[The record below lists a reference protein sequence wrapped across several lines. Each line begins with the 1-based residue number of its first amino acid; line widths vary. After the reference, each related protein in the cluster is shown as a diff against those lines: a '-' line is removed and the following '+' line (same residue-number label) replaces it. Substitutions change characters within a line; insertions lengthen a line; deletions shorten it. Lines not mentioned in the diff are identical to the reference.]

1 MEKKIPTTFVGE
13 IAEELTQV
21 SPEISKTRLRIF
33 YKGFNRNQGY
43 ITDEFAEK
51 LLSSLP
57 YTPVVGIFND
67 LVKDFGGHNQDR
79 NVAKIYGV
87 VPQDP
92 HFAWEDHLDSDGVTR
107 TYACTDVYLFTGRY
121 DAAKLIPGKQQ
132 SMELDTKTIRGDW
145 QVINEYGQEGFVY
158 TDAQFIG
165 LSVLGDDKTPCFEG
179 SAFYELVSQFNDFMA
194 AKTSNGGNDMALEI
208 TKPVG
213 GSNQVESEIDATPA
227 ESSDP
232 STEQTED
239 TTDSTPSNESAAETA
254 DETPDGDSATDDKK
268 DEESTDGKKDE
279 EKPAD
284 SESNPDEDKK
294 EEDKPTDSAC
304 KDKKADAEKE
314 ENKSADSACGNK
326 KEDAEAQEKKEEDKS
341 ADSACGNKKTD
352 AEAQEKEKKEEDKPA
367 DSELTPSNFENLNNK
382 ILELNQQLATYEAEA
397 NKFKNLYTALKADYD
412 VLVAEKNKELAA
424 QKDAKLQEY
433 TTYISDAVKQDF
445 ESRLDSYSTVDEL
458 EKDLLFAAKPSLFAK
473 HDDFAPTSTD
483 EDSEDEL
490 AALIKKSMK
499 H

>member
-13 IAEELTQV
+13 IAEGLTQV
-21 SPEISKTRLRIF
+21 SPEISKARLRIF

-92 HFAWEDHLDSDGVTR
+92 HFAWEDHLDSDGVMR

-208 TKPVG
+208 TKPVA
-213 GSNQVESEIDATPA
+213 GSDQVESEIDAAASATPA

-268 DEESTDGKKDE
+268 DEEPTDDKKDEEKPADSTSGEKPEDKKEE

-304 KDKKADAEKE
+304 EDKKADAE
-314 ENKSADSACGNK
+314 
-326 KEDAEAQEKKEEDKS
+326 AQEE
-341 ADSACGNKKTD
+341 
-352 AEAQEKEKKEEDKPA
+352 EKKEEDKPA

-397 NKFKNLYTALKADYD
+397 NKFKDLYTALKADYD

-433 TTYISDAVKQDF
+433 TSYISDAVKQDF
-445 ESRLDSYSTVDEL
+445 ESRLDSYSTVDDL

-473 HDDFAPTSTD
+473 HDDFAPTSTYEAD
-483 EDSEDEL
+483 EDEIT
-490 AALIKKSMK
+490 ALIKKSMK

>member
-92 HFAWEDHLDSDGVTR
+92 HFAWEDHLDSDGVMR

-208 TKPVG
+208 TKPVA
-213 GSNQVESEIDATPA
+213 GSDQVESEIDAAASATPA
-227 ESSDP
+227 ESSEP

-268 DEESTDGKKDE
+268 DEEPTDDKKDEEKPADSTSDEQSEDKKEE

-304 KDKKADAEKE
+304 EDKQA
-314 ENKSADSACGNK
+314 
-326 KEDAEAQEKKEEDKS
+326 DAEAQEE
-341 ADSACGNKKTD
+341 
-352 AEAQEKEKKEEDKPA
+352 EKKEEDKPA

-397 NKFKNLYTALKADYD
+397 NKFKDLYTALKADYD

-433 TTYISDAVKQDF
+433 TSYISDAVKQDF
-445 ESRLDSYSTVDEL
+445 ESRLDSYSTVDDL

-473 HDDFAPTSTD
+473 HDDFAPTSTYEAD
-483 EDSEDEL
+483 EDEIT
-490 AALIKKSMK
+490 ALIKKSMK

>member
-13 IAEELTQV
+13 IAEGLTQV
-21 SPEISKTRLRIF
+21 SPEISKARLRIF

-92 HFAWEDHLDSDGVTR
+92 HFAWEDHLDSDGVMR

-208 TKPVG
+208 TKPVA
-213 GSNQVESEIDATPA
+213 GSDQVESEIDAAASATPA

-268 DEESTDGKKDE
+268 DEEPTDDKKDEEKPADSTSDEEPEDKKEE

-304 KDKKADAEKE
+304 EDKKADAE
-314 ENKSADSACGNK
+314 
-326 KEDAEAQEKKEEDKS
+326 AQEE
-341 ADSACGNKKTD
+341 
-352 AEAQEKEKKEEDKPA
+352 EKKEEDKPA

-397 NKFKNLYTALKADYD
+397 NKFKDLYTALKADYD

-433 TTYISDAVKQDF
+433 TSYISDAVKQDF
-445 ESRLDSYSTVDEL
+445 ESRLDSYSTVDDL

-473 HDDFAPTSTD
+473 HDDFAPTSTYEAD
-483 EDSEDEL
+483 EDEIT
-490 AALIKKSMK
+490 ALIKKSMK

>member
-13 IAEELTQV
+13 IAEGLTQV
-21 SPEISKTRLRIF
+21 SPEISKARLRIF

-92 HFAWEDHLDSDGVTR
+92 HFAWEDHLDSDGVMR

-208 TKPVG
+208 TKPVA
-213 GSNQVESEIDATPA
+213 GSDQVESEIDAAASATPATPA
-227 ESSDP
+227 ESSEP

-268 DEESTDGKKDE
+268 DEEPTDDKKDEEKPADSTSDEKPEDKKEE

-304 KDKKADAEKE
+304 EDKKADAE
-314 ENKSADSACGNK
+314 
-326 KEDAEAQEKKEEDKS
+326 AQEE
-341 ADSACGNKKTD
+341 
-352 AEAQEKEKKEEDKPA
+352 EKKEEDKPA

-397 NKFKNLYTALKADYD
+397 NKFKDLYTALKADYD

-433 TTYISDAVKQDF
+433 TSYISDAVKQDF
-445 ESRLDSYSTVDEL
+445 ESRLDSYSTVDDL

-473 HDDFAPTSTD
+473 HDDFAPTSTYEAD
-483 EDSEDEL
+483 EDEIT
-490 AALIKKSMK
+490 ALIKKSMK

>member
-13 IAEELTQV
+13 IIGGLEKVT
-21 SPEISKTRLRIF
+21 PEISKTRLSIF

-43 ITDEFAEK
+43 ITDEFAKK

-67 LVKDFGGHNQDR
+67 LVKDFGGHDQDR
-79 NVAKIYGV
+79 NVAKIYGI
-87 VPQDP
+87 VPQEP
-92 HFAWEDHLDSDGVTR
+92 NVAWEERFDPDGVTR
-107 TYACTDVYLFTGRY
+107 TYACTDVYLYTGRY

-132 SMELDTKTIRGDW
+132 SMELDVDTIRGDW
-145 QVINEYGQEGFVY
+145 QTINGQEAYVY
-158 TDAQFIG
+158 TDARFIG
-165 LSVLGDDKTPCFEG
+165 LSVLGNDKTPCFEG
-179 SAFYELVSQFNDFMA
+179 SAFFELVNKFNNFMA
-194 AKTSNGGNDMALEI
+194 ANTLNGGTDMVLED
-208 TKPVG
+208 TKIVASATEQPETEVEQVVEATPEG
-213 GSNQVESEIDATPA
+213 PEEVTQSEESTETAADNGDSVESE
-227 ESSDP
+227 SD
-232 STEQTED
+232 
-239 TTDSTPSNESAAETA
+239 AAE
-254 DETPDGDSATDDKK
+254 DTPDGDS
-268 DEESTDGKKDE
+268 E
-279 EKPAD
+279 
-284 SESNPDEDKK
+284 K
-294 EEDKPTDSAC
+294 EEP
-304 KDKKADAEKE
+304 EKE
-314 ENKSADSACGNK
+314 ENKDNDDGSAKEEEEDTPSDSETPKEEEEKEEKSSDAACNK
-326 KEDAEAQEKKEEDKS
+326 KQDNQM
-341 ADSACGNKKTD
+341 
-352 AEAQEKEKKEEDKPA
+352 A
-367 DSELTPSNFENLNNK
+367 DSELTIENFEKLNSK
-382 ILELNQQLATYEAEA
+382 ILELNQKLATYETEA
-397 NKFKNLYTALKADYD
+397 NKYMNLYTALKADYD

>member
-13 IAEELTQV
+13 IIGGLEKVT
-21 SPEISKTRLRIF
+21 PEISKTRLSIF

-43 ITDEFAEK
+43 ITDEFAKK

-67 LVKDFGGHNQDR
+67 LVKDFGGHDQDR
-79 NVAKIYGV
+79 NVAKIYGI
-87 VPQDP
+87 VPQEP
-92 HFAWEDHLDSDGVTR
+92 NVAWEERFDPDGVTR
-107 TYACTDVYLFTGRY
+107 TYACTDVYLYTGRY

-132 SMELDTKTIRGDW
+132 SMELDIDTIRGDW
-145 QVINEYGQEGFVY
+145 QTINGQEAYVY
-158 TDAQFIG
+158 TDARFIG
-165 LSVLGDDKTPCFEG
+165 LSVLGNDKTPCFEG
-179 SAFYELVSQFNDFMA
+179 SAFFELVNKFNNFMA
-194 AKTSNGGNDMALEI
+194 ANTLNGGTDMVLED
-208 TKPVG
+208 TKIVASATEQPETEVE
-213 GSNQVESEIDATPA
+213 QVVEATPEGPEEVTQSEESTETAVDNGDSAESE
-227 ESSDP
+227 SD
-232 STEQTED
+232 
-239 TTDSTPSNESAAETA
+239 AAE
-254 DETPDGDSATDDKK
+254 DTPDGDS
-268 DEESTDGKKDE
+268 E
-279 EKPAD
+279 
-284 SESNPDEDKK
+284 K
-294 EEDKPTDSAC
+294 EEP
-304 KDKKADAEKE
+304 EKE
-314 ENKSADSACGNK
+314 ENKDDDDGSAKEEEEDTPSDSETPKEEEEKEEKSSDAACNK
-326 KEDAEAQEKKEEDKS
+326 KQDNQM
-341 ADSACGNKKTD
+341 
-352 AEAQEKEKKEEDKPA
+352 A
-367 DSELTPSNFENLNNK
+367 DSELTIENFEKLNSK
-382 ILELNQQLATYEAEA
+382 ILELNQKLATYETEA
-397 NKFKNLYTALKADYD
+397 NKYMNLYTALKADYD

>member
-13 IAEELTQV
+13 IAEGLTQV
-21 SPEISKTRLRIF
+21 SPKISKARLRIF

-92 HFAWEDHLDSDGVTR
+92 HFAWEDHLDSDGVMR

-208 TKPVG
+208 TKPVA
-213 GSNQVESEIDATPA
+213 GSDQVESEIDAAASATPA

-268 DEESTDGKKDE
+268 DEEPTDDKKDE
-279 EKPAD
+279 EKPADSTSDEKPEDKKEEEKSAD

-304 KDKKADAEKE
+304 EDKKADAE
-314 ENKSADSACGNK
+314 
-326 KEDAEAQEKKEEDKS
+326 AQEE
-341 ADSACGNKKTD
+341 
-352 AEAQEKEKKEEDKPA
+352 EKKEEDKPA
-367 DSELTPSNFENLNNK
+367 DSELTPSNFENLNNE

-397 NKFKNLYTALKADYD
+397 NKFKDLYTALKADYD

-433 TTYISDAVKQDF
+433 TNYISDAVKQDF
-445 ESRLDSYSTVDEL
+445 ESRLDSYSTIDDL

-473 HDDFAPTSTD
+473 HDDFAPTSTYEAD
-483 EDSEDEL
+483 EDEIT
-490 AALIKKSMK
+490 ALIKKSMK

>member
-13 IAEELTQV
+13 IAEGLTQV
-21 SPEISKTRLRIF
+21 SPEISKARLRIF

-67 LVKDFGGHNQDR
+67 LVKDFSGHNQDR

-92 HFAWEDHLDSDGVTR
+92 HFAWEDHLDSDGVMR

-165 LSVLGDDKTPCFEG
+165 LSVLGNDKTPCFEG

-208 TKPVG
+208 TKPVA
-213 GSNQVESEIDATPA
+213 GSDQVESEIDAAASATPA

-268 DEESTDGKKDE
+268 DEEPTDDKKDEEKPADSTSDEEPEDKKEE

-284 SESNPDEDKK
+284 SESNPDKDKK

-304 KDKKADAEKE
+304 EDKKADAE
-314 ENKSADSACGNK
+314 
-326 KEDAEAQEKKEEDKS
+326 AQEE
-341 ADSACGNKKTD
+341 
-352 AEAQEKEKKEEDKPA
+352 EKKEEDKPA

-397 NKFKNLYTALKADYD
+397 NKFKDLYTALKADYD

-433 TTYISDAVKQDF
+433 TSYISDAVKQDF
-445 ESRLDSYSTVDEL
+445 ESRLDSYSTVDDL

-473 HDDFAPTSTD
+473 HDDFAPTSTYEADEAD
-483 EDSEDEL
+483 EDEIT
-490 AALIKKSMK
+490 ALIKKSMK

>member
-13 IAEELTQV
+13 IAEGLTQV
-21 SPEISKTRLRIF
+21 SPEISKARLRIF

-92 HFAWEDHLDSDGVTR
+92 HFAWEDHLDSDGVMR

-208 TKPVG
+208 TKPVA
-213 GSNQVESEIDATPA
+213 GSDQVESEIDAAASATPA
-227 ESSDP
+227 ESSEP

-268 DEESTDGKKDE
+268 DEEPTDDKKDEEKPADSTSDEKSEDKKEE

-304 KDKKADAEKE
+304 EDKKADAEAQKE
-314 ENKSADSACGNK
+314 
-326 KEDAEAQEKKEEDKS
+326 
-341 ADSACGNKKTD
+341 
-352 AEAQEKEKKEEDKPA
+352 EKKEEDKPA

-397 NKFKNLYTALKADYD
+397 NKFKDLYTALKADYD

-433 TTYISDAVKQDF
+433 TSYISDAVKQDF
-445 ESRLDSYSTVDEL
+445 ESRLDSYSTVDDL

-473 HDDFAPTSTD
+473 HDDFAPTSTYEAD
-483 EDSEDEL
+483 EDEIT
-490 AALIKKSMK
+490 ALIKKSMK

>member
-13 IAEELTQV
+13 IAEGLTQV
-21 SPEISKTRLRIF
+21 SPEISKARLRIF

-92 HFAWEDHLDSDGVTR
+92 HFAWEDHLDSDGVMR

-208 TKPVG
+208 TKPVA
-213 GSNQVESEIDATPA
+213 GSDQVESEIDAAASATPA
-227 ESSDP
+227 ESSEP

-268 DEESTDGKKDE
+268 DEEPTDDKKDEEKPADSTSDEKPEDKKEE

-304 KDKKADAEKE
+304 EDKKADAE
-314 ENKSADSACGNK
+314 
-326 KEDAEAQEKKEEDKS
+326 AQEE
-341 ADSACGNKKTD
+341 
-352 AEAQEKEKKEEDKPA
+352 EKKEEDKPA

-397 NKFKNLYTALKADYD
+397 NKFKDLYTALKADYD

-433 TTYISDAVKQDF
+433 TSYISDAVKQDF
-445 ESRLDSYSTVDEL
+445 ESRLDSYSTIDDL

-473 HDDFAPTSTD
+473 HDDFAPTSTYEAD
-483 EDSEDEL
+483 EDEIT
-490 AALIKKSMK
+490 ALIKKSMK

>member
-13 IAEELTQV
+13 IAEGLTQV
-21 SPEISKTRLRIF
+21 SPEISKARLRIF

-92 HFAWEDHLDSDGVTR
+92 HFAWEDHLDSDGVMR

-165 LSVLGDDKTPCFEG
+165 LSVLGDDKIPCFEG

-208 TKPVG
+208 TKPVA
-213 GSNQVESEIDATPA
+213 GSDQVESEIDAAASATPA
-227 ESSDP
+227 ESSEP

-268 DEESTDGKKDE
+268 DKEPTDDKKDEEKPADSTSDEKPEDKKEE

-304 KDKKADAEKE
+304 EDKKADAEAQE
-314 ENKSADSACGNK
+314 E
-326 KEDAEAQEKKEEDKS
+326 EKKEE
-341 ADSACGNKKTD
+341 G
-352 AEAQEKEKKEEDKPA
+352 KPA

-397 NKFKNLYTALKADYD
+397 NKFKDLYTALKADYD

-433 TTYISDAVKQDF
+433 TSYISDAVKQDF
-445 ESRLDSYSTVDEL
+445 ESRLDSYSTVDDL

-483 EDSEDEL
+483 EPYSRPSGDTYEADEDEIT
-490 AALIKKSMK
+490 ALIKKSMK

>member
-13 IAEELTQV
+13 IAEGLTQV

-43 ITDEFAEK
+43 VTDEFAEK

-79 NVAKIYGV
+79 NVARVYGV

-92 HFAWEDHLDSDGVTR
+92 HFAWEDHLDSDGVMR

-132 SMELDTKTIRGDW
+132 SMELDTSTIRGDW

-158 TDAQFIG
+158 TDARFIG

-208 TKPVG
+208 TKPVA
-213 GSNQVESEIDATPA
+213 GSDQVESEIDAAASATPT

-254 DETPDGDSATDDKK
+254 DETPDGDSTTDDKK
-268 DEESTDGKKDE
+268 DEEPTDDKKDE

-284 SESNPDEDKK
+284 STSDEEPEDKK
-294 EEDKPTDSAC
+294 EEEKPTDSESNPEEDKKEEEKPADSAC
-304 KDKKADAEKE
+304 DDKKADAE
-314 ENKSADSACGNK
+314 AQ
-326 KEDAEAQEKKEEDKS
+326 KEDKKEES
-341 ADSACGNKKTD
+341 
-352 AEAQEKEKKEEDKPA
+352 KPA

-397 NKFKNLYTALKADYD
+397 NKFKDLYTALKADYD

-433 TTYISDAVKQDF
+433 TSYISDAVKQDF
-445 ESRLDSYSTVDEL
+445 ESRLDSYSTVDDL

-473 HDDFAPTSTD
+473 HDDFAPTSTYEAD
-483 EDSEDEL
+483 EDEIT
-490 AALIKKSMK
+490 ALIKKSMK

>member
-13 IAEELTQV
+13 IAEGLTQV
-21 SPEISKTRLRIF
+21 SPEISKARLRIF

-92 HFAWEDHLDSDGVTR
+92 HFAWEDHLDSDGVMR

-208 TKPVG
+208 TKPVA
-213 GSNQVESEIDATPA
+213 GSDQVESEIDAAASASPA

-268 DEESTDGKKDE
+268 DEEPTDDKKDEEKPADSTSDEEPEDKKEE

-304 KDKKADAEKE
+304 EDKKADAE
-314 ENKSADSACGNK
+314 
-326 KEDAEAQEKKEEDKS
+326 AQEED
-341 ADSACGNKKTD
+341 
-352 AEAQEKEKKEEDKPA
+352 KKEEDKPA
-367 DSELTPSNFENLNNK
+367 DSELIPSNFENLNNK

-397 NKFKNLYTALKADYD
+397 NKFKDLYTALKADYD

-433 TTYISDAVKQDF
+433 TSYISDAVKQDF
-445 ESRLDSYSTVDEL
+445 ESRLDSYSTVDDL

-473 HDDFAPTSTD
+473 HDDFAPTSTYEAD
-483 EDSEDEL
+483 EDEIT
-490 AALIKKSMK
+490 ALIKKSMK

>member
-13 IAEELTQV
+13 IAEGLTQV
-21 SPEISKTRLRIF
+21 SPEISKARLRIF

-92 HFAWEDHLDSDGVTR
+92 HFAWEDHLDSDGVMR

-208 TKPVG
+208 TKPVA
-213 GSNQVESEIDATPA
+213 GSDQVESEIDAAASATPT

-254 DETPDGDSATDDKK
+254 DETPDGDSTTDDKK
-268 DEESTDGKKDE
+268 DEEPTDDKKDEEKPADSTSDEEPEDKKEE

-304 KDKKADAEKE
+304 EDKKADAEAQE
-314 ENKSADSACGNK
+314 E
-326 KEDAEAQEKKEEDKS
+326 EKKEE
-341 ADSACGNKKTD
+341 G
-352 AEAQEKEKKEEDKPA
+352 KPA

-397 NKFKNLYTALKADYD
+397 NKFKDLYTALKADYD

-433 TTYISDAVKQDF
+433 TSYISDAVKQDF
-445 ESRLDSYSTVDEL
+445 ESRLDSYSTVDDL

-473 HDDFAPTSTD
+473 HDDFAPTSTYEAD
-483 EDSEDEL
+483 EDEIT
-490 AALIKKSMK
+490 ALIKKSMK

>member
-13 IAEELTQV
+13 IAEGLTQV

-43 ITDEFAEK
+43 VTDEFAEK

-79 NVAKIYGV
+79 NVARVYGV

-92 HFAWEDHLDSDGVTR
+92 HFAWEDHLDSDGVMR

-132 SMELDTKTIRGDW
+132 SMELDTSTIRGDW

-158 TDAQFIG
+158 TDARFIG

-208 TKPVG
+208 TKPVA
-213 GSNQVESEIDATPA
+213 GSDQVESEIDAAASATPA

-254 DETPDGDSATDDKK
+254 DETPDGDSTTDDKK
-268 DEESTDGKKDE
+268 DEEPTDDKKDEEKPADSTSDEEPEDKKEE

-284 SESNPDEDKK
+284 SESNPEEDKK
-294 EEDKPTDSAC
+294 EEEKPTDSAC
-304 KDKKADAEKE
+304 EDKKADAE
-314 ENKSADSACGNK
+314 AQ
-326 KEDAEAQEKKEEDKS
+326 KEDKKEES
-341 ADSACGNKKTD
+341 
-352 AEAQEKEKKEEDKPA
+352 KPA

-397 NKFKNLYTALKADYD
+397 NKFKDLYTALKADYD

-433 TTYISDAVKQDF
+433 TSYISDAVKQDF
-445 ESRLDSYSTVDEL
+445 ESRLDSYSTVDDL

-473 HDDFAPTSTD
+473 HDDFAPTSTYEVD
-483 EDSEDEL
+483 EDEIT
-490 AALIKKSMK
+490 ALIKKSMK

>member
-13 IAEELTQV
+13 IAEGLTQV
-21 SPEISKTRLRIF
+21 SPEISKARLRIF

-92 HFAWEDHLDSDGVTR
+92 HFAWEDHLDSDGVMR

-165 LSVLGDDKTPCFEG
+165 LSVLGNDKTPCFEG

-208 TKPVG
+208 TKPVA
-213 GSNQVESEIDATPA
+213 GSDQVESEIDAAASATPA

-268 DEESTDGKKDE
+268 DEEPTDDKKDEEKPADSTSDEEPEDKKEE

-284 SESNPDEDKK
+284 SESNPDKDKK

-304 KDKKADAEKE
+304 EDKKADAE
-314 ENKSADSACGNK
+314 
-326 KEDAEAQEKKEEDKS
+326 AQEEDK
-341 ADSACGNKKTD
+341 KK
-352 AEAQEKEKKEEDKPA
+352 EDKPA

-397 NKFKNLYTALKADYD
+397 NKFKDLYTALKADYD

-433 TTYISDAVKQDF
+433 TSYISDAVKQDF
-445 ESRLDSYSTVDEL
+445 ESRLDSYSTVDDL

-473 HDDFAPTSTD
+473 HDDFAPTSTYEAD
-483 EDSEDEL
+483 EDEIT
-490 AALIKKSMK
+490 ALIKKSMK

>member
-13 IAEELTQV
+13 IAEGLTQV

-43 ITDEFAEK
+43 VTDEFAEK

-79 NVAKIYGV
+79 NVARVYGV

-92 HFAWEDHLDSDGVTR
+92 HFAWEDHLDSDGVMR

-132 SMELDTKTIRGDW
+132 SMELDTSTIRGDW

-158 TDAQFIG
+158 TDARFIG

-208 TKPVG
+208 TKPVA
-213 GSNQVESEIDATPA
+213 GSDQVESEIDAAASATPA

-254 DETPDGDSATDDKK
+254 DETPDGDSTTDDKK
-268 DEESTDGKKDE
+268 DEEPTDDKKDEEKPADSTSDEEPEDKKEE

-284 SESNPDEDKK
+284 SESNPEEDKK
-294 EEDKPTDSAC
+294 EEEKPTDSAC
-304 KDKKADAEKE
+304 EDKKADAE
-314 ENKSADSACGNK
+314 AQ
-326 KEDAEAQEKKEEDKS
+326 KED
-341 ADSACGNKKTD
+341 
-352 AEAQEKEKKEEDKPA
+352 KKEEDKPA

-397 NKFKNLYTALKADYD
+397 NKFKDLYTALKADYD

-433 TTYISDAVKQDF
+433 TSYISDAVKQDF
-445 ESRLDSYSTVDEL
+445 ESRLDSYSTVDDL

-473 HDDFAPTSTD
+473 HDDFAPTSTYEAD
-483 EDSEDEL
+483 EDEIT
-490 AALIKKSMK
+490 ALIKKSMK

>member
-13 IAEELTQV
+13 IAEGLTQV
-21 SPEISKTRLRIF
+21 SPEISKARLRIF

-92 HFAWEDHLDSDGVTR
+92 HFAWEDHLDSDGVMR

-208 TKPVG
+208 TKPVA
-213 GSNQVESEIDATPA
+213 GSDQVESEIDAAASATSA
-227 ESSDP
+227 ESSEP

-268 DEESTDGKKDE
+268 DEEPTDDKKDEEKTADSTSDEKPEDKKEE

-304 KDKKADAEKE
+304 EDKKADAE
-314 ENKSADSACGNK
+314 
-326 KEDAEAQEKKEEDKS
+326 AQEE
-341 ADSACGNKKTD
+341 
-352 AEAQEKEKKEEDKPA
+352 EKKEEDKPA

-397 NKFKNLYTALKADYD
+397 NKFKDLYTALKADYD

-433 TTYISDAVKQDF
+433 TSYISDAVKQDF
-445 ESRLDSYSTVDEL
+445 ESRLDSYSTVDDL

-473 HDDFAPTSTD
+473 HDDFAPTSTYEAD
-483 EDSEDEL
+483 EDEIT
-490 AALIKKSMK
+490 ALIKKSMK

>member
-13 IAEELTQV
+13 IAEGLTQV
-21 SPEISKTRLRIF
+21 SPEISKARLRIF

-92 HFAWEDHLDSDGVTR
+92 HFAWEDHLDSDGVMR

-208 TKPVG
+208 TKPVA
-213 GSNQVESEIDATPA
+213 GSDQVESEIDAAASATPA

-268 DEESTDGKKDE
+268 DEEPTDDKKDEEKPADSTSDEEPEDKKEE

-304 KDKKADAEKE
+304 EDKKADAE
-314 ENKSADSACGNK
+314 
-326 KEDAEAQEKKEEDKS
+326 AQEED
-341 ADSACGNKKTD
+341 
-352 AEAQEKEKKEEDKPA
+352 KKEEDKPA

-382 ILELNQQLATYEAEA
+382 ILELNQQLTTYEAEA
-397 NKFKNLYTALKADYD
+397 NKFKDLYTALKADYD

-433 TTYISDAVKQDF
+433 TSYISDAVKQDF
-445 ESRLDSYSTVDEL
+445 ESRLDSYSTVDDL

-473 HDDFAPTSTD
+473 HDDFAPTSTYEAD
-483 EDSEDEL
+483 EDEIT
-490 AALIKKSMK
+490 ALIKKSMK

>member
-13 IAEELTQV
+13 IAEGLTQV
-21 SPEISKTRLRIF
+21 SPEISKARLRIF

-92 HFAWEDHLDSDGVTR
+92 HFAWEDHLDSDGVMR

-208 TKPVG
+208 TKPVA
-213 GSNQVESEIDATPA
+213 GSDQVESEIDAAASATSA
-227 ESSDP
+227 ESSEP

-268 DEESTDGKKDE
+268 DEEPTDDKKDEEKLADSTSDEKPEDKKEE

-304 KDKKADAEKE
+304 EDKKADAE
-314 ENKSADSACGNK
+314 
-326 KEDAEAQEKKEEDKS
+326 AQEE
-341 ADSACGNKKTD
+341 
-352 AEAQEKEKKEEDKPA
+352 EKKEEDKPA

-397 NKFKNLYTALKADYD
+397 NKFKDLYTALKADYD

-433 TTYISDAVKQDF
+433 TSYISDAVKQDF
-445 ESRLDSYSTVDEL
+445 ESRLDSYSTVDDL

-473 HDDFAPTSTD
+473 HDDFAPTSTYEAD
-483 EDSEDEL
+483 EDEIT
-490 AALIKKSMK
+490 ALIKKSMK

>member
-1 MEKKIPTTFVGE
+1 MKKKIPTTFVGE
-13 IAEELTQV
+13 IAEGLTQV
-21 SPEISKTRLRIF
+21 SPEISKARLRIF

-67 LVKDFGGHNQDR
+67 LVKDFGGHNRDR

-92 HFAWEDHLDSDGVTR
+92 HFAWEDHLDSDGVMR

-132 SMELDTKTIRGDW
+132 SIELDTKTIRGDW

-165 LSVLGDDKTPCFEG
+165 LSVLGNDKTPCFEG

-208 TKPVG
+208 TKPVA
-213 GSNQVESEIDATPA
+213 GSDQVESEIDAAASATPA

-268 DEESTDGKKDE
+268 DEEPTDDKKDEEKPADFTSDEEPEDKKEE

-294 EEDKPTDSAC
+294 EENKPTDSAC
-304 KDKKADAEKE
+304 EDKKADAE
-314 ENKSADSACGNK
+314 
-326 KEDAEAQEKKEEDKS
+326 AQEED
-341 ADSACGNKKTD
+341 
-352 AEAQEKEKKEEDKPA
+352 KKEEDKPA

-397 NKFKNLYTALKADYD
+397 NKFKDLYTALKADYD

-424 QKDAKLQEY
+424 QKDVKLQEY
-433 TTYISDAVKQDF
+433 TSYISDAVKQDF
-445 ESRLDSYSTVDEL
+445 ESRLDSYSTVDDL

-473 HDDFAPTSTD
+473 HDDFAPTSTYEAD
-483 EDSEDEL
+483 EDEIT
-490 AALIKKSMK
+490 ALIKKSMK

>member
-13 IAEELTQV
+13 IAEGLTQV

-43 ITDEFAEK
+43 VTDEFAEK

-79 NVAKIYGV
+79 NVAKVYGV

-92 HFAWEDHLDSDGVTR
+92 HFAWEDHLDSDGVMR

-132 SMELDTKTIRGDW
+132 SMELDTSTIRGDW

-158 TDAQFIG
+158 TDARFIG

-208 TKPVG
+208 TKPVA
-213 GSNQVESEIDATPA
+213 GSDQVESEIDAAASATPA

-254 DETPDGDSATDDKK
+254 DETPDGDSTTDDKK
-268 DEESTDGKKDE
+268 DEEPTDDKKDE

-284 SESNPDEDKK
+284 STSDEEPEDKK
-294 EEDKPTDSAC
+294 EEEKPTDSESNPEEDKKEEEKPTDSAC
-304 KDKKADAEKE
+304 DDKKADAE
-314 ENKSADSACGNK
+314 AQ
-326 KEDAEAQEKKEEDKS
+326 KEDKKEES
-341 ADSACGNKKTD
+341 
-352 AEAQEKEKKEEDKPA
+352 KPT

-397 NKFKNLYTALKADYD
+397 NKFKDLYTALKADYD

-433 TTYISDAVKQDF
+433 TSYISDAVKQDF
-445 ESRLDSYSTVDEL
+445 ESRLDSYSTVDDL

-473 HDDFAPTSTD
+473 HDDFAPTSTYEVD
-483 EDSEDEL
+483 EDEIT
-490 AALIKKSMK
+490 ALIKKSMK

>member
-13 IAEELTQV
+13 IIGGLEKVT
-21 SPEISKTRLRIF
+21 PEISKTRLSIF

-43 ITDEFAEK
+43 ITDEFAKK

-67 LVKDFGGHNQDR
+67 LIKDFGGHDQDR
-79 NVAKIYGV
+79 NVAKIYGI
-87 VPQDP
+87 VPQEP
-92 HFAWEDHLDSDGVTR
+92 NLAWEERLDPDGVTR
-107 TYACTDVYLFTGRY
+107 TYACTDVYLYTGRY

-132 SMELDTKTIRGDW
+132 SMELDIDTIRGDW
-145 QVINEYGQEGFVY
+145 QTINGQEAYVY
-158 TDAQFIG
+158 TDARFIG
-165 LSVLGDDKTPCFEG
+165 LSVLGNDKTPCFEG
-179 SAFYELVSQFNDFMA
+179 SAFFELVNKFNDFMA
-194 AKTSNGGNDMALEI
+194 ANTLNGGTDMVLED
-208 TKPVG
+208 TKIVASATEQPETEVEQVVEATPEG
-213 GSNQVESEIDATPA
+213 PEEVTQSEESTETAVDNGNSVESE
-227 ESSDP
+227 
-232 STEQTED
+232 
-239 TTDSTPSNESAAETA
+239 SNAAE
-254 DETPDGDSATDDKK
+254 DTPDGDSEK
-268 DEESTDGKKDE
+268 EEPG
-279 EKPAD
+279 
-284 SESNPDEDKK
+284 K
-294 EEDKPTDSAC
+294 EEDTPSDS
-304 KDKKADAEKE
+304 ETPKE
-314 ENKSADSACGNK
+314 E
-326 KEDAEAQEKKEEDKS
+326 EKKEEESSD
-341 ADSACGNKKTD
+341 AACNKKQD
-352 AEAQEKEKKEEDKPA
+352 NQMAN
-367 DSELTPSNFENLNNK
+367 SELTIENFEKLNSK
-382 ILELNQQLATYEAEA
+382 ILELNQKLATYETEA
-397 NKFKNLYTALKADYD
+397 NKYMNLYTALKADYD

>member
-13 IAEELTQV
+13 IAEGLTQV

-43 ITDEFAEK
+43 VTDEFAEK

-79 NVAKIYGV
+79 NVARVYGV

-92 HFAWEDHLDSDGVTR
+92 HFAWEDHLDSDGVMR

-132 SMELDTKTIRGDW
+132 SMELDTSTIRGDW

-158 TDAQFIG
+158 TDARFIG

-208 TKPVG
+208 TKPVA
-213 GSNQVESEIDATPA
+213 GSDQVESEIDAAASATPA

-254 DETPDGDSATDDKK
+254 DETPDGDSTTDDKK
-268 DEESTDGKKDE
+268 DEEPTDDKKDEEKPADSTSSEEPEDKKKE

-284 SESNPDEDKK
+284 SESNPEEDKK
-294 EEDKPTDSAC
+294 EEEKPTDSAC
-304 KDKKADAEKE
+304 DDKKADAE
-314 ENKSADSACGNK
+314 AQ
-326 KEDAEAQEKKEEDKS
+326 KEDKKEES
-341 ADSACGNKKTD
+341 
-352 AEAQEKEKKEEDKPA
+352 KPA

-397 NKFKNLYTALKADYD
+397 NKFKDLYTALKADYD

-433 TTYISDAVKQDF
+433 TSYISDAVKQDF
-445 ESRLDSYSTVDEL
+445 ESRLDSYSTVDDL

-473 HDDFAPTSTD
+473 HDDFAPTSTYEVD
-483 EDSEDEL
+483 EDEIT
-490 AALIKKSMK
+490 ALIKKSMK

>member
-13 IAEELTQV
+13 IAEGLTQV
-21 SPEISKTRLRIF
+21 SPEISKARLRIF

-92 HFAWEDHLDSDGVTR
+92 HFDWEDHLDSDGVMR

-208 TKPVG
+208 TKPVA
-213 GSNQVESEIDATPA
+213 GSDQVESEIDAAASATPA

-268 DEESTDGKKDE
+268 DEEPTDDKKDEEKPADSTSDEEPEDKREE

-304 KDKKADAEKE
+304 EDKKADAE
-314 ENKSADSACGNK
+314 
-326 KEDAEAQEKKEEDKS
+326 AQEED
-341 ADSACGNKKTD
+341 
-352 AEAQEKEKKEEDKPA
+352 KKEEDKPA

-397 NKFKNLYTALKADYD
+397 NKFKDLYTALKADYD

-433 TTYISDAVKQDF
+433 TSYISDAVKQDF
-445 ESRLDSYSTVDEL
+445 ESRLDSYSTVDDL

-473 HDDFAPTSTD
+473 HDDFAPTSTYEAD
-483 EDSEDEL
+483 EDEIT
-490 AALIKKSMK
+490 ALIKKSMK

>member
-13 IAEELTQV
+13 IIGGLEKVT
-21 SPEISKTRLRIF
+21 PEISKTRLSIF

-43 ITDEFAEK
+43 ITDEFAKK

-67 LVKDFGGHNQDR
+67 LVKDFGGHDQDR
-79 NVAKIYGV
+79 NVAKIYGI
-87 VPQDP
+87 VPQEP
-92 HFAWEDHLDSDGVTR
+92 NVAWEERFDPDGVTR
-107 TYACTDVYLFTGRY
+107 TYACTDVYLYTGRY

-132 SMELDTKTIRGDW
+132 SMELDVDTIRGDW
-145 QVINEYGQEGFVY
+145 QTINGQEAYVY
-158 TDAQFIG
+158 TDARFIG
-165 LSVLGDDKTPCFEG
+165 LSVLGNDKTPCFEG
-179 SAFYELVSQFNDFMA
+179 SAFFELVNKFNNFMA
-194 AKTSNGGNDMALEI
+194 ANTLNGGTDMVLED
-208 TKPVG
+208 TKIVASATEQPETEVEQVVEATPEG
-213 GSNQVESEIDATPA
+213 PEEVTQSEESTETAVDNGDSVESE
-227 ESSDP
+227 SD
-232 STEQTED
+232 
-239 TTDSTPSNESAAETA
+239 AAE
-254 DETPDGDSATDDKK
+254 DTPDGDS
-268 DEESTDGKKDE
+268 E
-279 EKPAD
+279 
-284 SESNPDEDKK
+284 K
-294 EEDKPTDSAC
+294 EEP
-304 KDKKADAEKE
+304 EKE
-314 ENKSADSACGNK
+314 ENKDDDGDSA
-326 KEDAEAQEKKEEDKS
+326 KEEEEDTPSDSETPKEEEKKEEESSD
-341 ADSACGNKKTD
+341 AACNKKQD
-352 AEAQEKEKKEEDKPA
+352 NQMA
-367 DSELTPSNFENLNNK
+367 DSELTIENFEKLNSK
-382 ILELNQQLATYEAEA
+382 ILELNQKLATYETEA
-397 NKFKNLYTALKADYD
+397 NKYMNLYTALKADYD

>member
-13 IAEELTQV
+13 IAEGLTQV
-21 SPEISKTRLRIF
+21 SPEISKARLRIF

-92 HFAWEDHLDSDGVTR
+92 HFAWEDHLDSDGVMR

-208 TKPVG
+208 TKPVA
-213 GSNQVESEIDATPA
+213 SSDQVESEIDAAASATPA
-227 ESSDP
+227 ESSEP

-268 DEESTDGKKDE
+268 DEEPTDDKKDEEKPADSTSDEKPEDKKEE

-284 SESNPDEDKK
+284 SESNPDED
-294 EEDKPTDSAC
+294 
-304 KDKKADAEKE
+304 
-314 ENKSADSACGNK
+314 
-326 KEDAEAQEKKEEDKS
+326 
-341 ADSACGNKKTD
+341 
-352 AEAQEKEKKEEDKPA
+352 KKEEDKPA

-397 NKFKNLYTALKADYD
+397 NKFKDLYTALKADYD

-433 TTYISDAVKQDF
+433 TSYISDAVKQDF
-445 ESRLDSYSTVDEL
+445 ESRLDSYSTVDDL

-473 HDDFAPTSTD
+473 HDDFAPTSTYEAD
-483 EDSEDEL
+483 EDEIT
-490 AALIKKSMK
+490 ALIKKSMK

>member
-13 IAEELTQV
+13 IAEGLTQV
-21 SPEISKTRLRIF
+21 SPEISKARLRIF

-92 HFAWEDHLDSDGVTR
+92 HFAWEDHLDSDGVMR

-208 TKPVG
+208 TKSVA
-213 GSNQVESEIDATPA
+213 GSDQVESEIDAAASATPT
-227 ESSDP
+227 ESSEP

-268 DEESTDGKKDE
+268 DEEPTDDKKDEEKPADSTSDEKPEDKKEE

-304 KDKKADAEKE
+304 EDKKADAE
-314 ENKSADSACGNK
+314 
-326 KEDAEAQEKKEEDKS
+326 AQEE
-341 ADSACGNKKTD
+341 
-352 AEAQEKEKKEEDKPA
+352 EKKEEDKPA

-397 NKFKNLYTALKADYD
+397 NKFKDLYTALKADYD

-433 TTYISDAVKQDF
+433 TSYISDAVKQDF
-445 ESRLDSYSTVDEL
+445 ESRLDSYSTVDDL

-473 HDDFAPTSTD
+473 HDDFAPTSTYEAD
-483 EDSEDEL
+483 EDEIT
-490 AALIKKSMK
+490 ALIKKSMK

>member
-13 IAEELTQV
+13 IAEGLTQV
-21 SPEISKTRLRIF
+21 SPEISKARLRIF

-67 LVKDFGGHNQDR
+67 LVKDFGGHNQDQ

-92 HFAWEDHLDSDGVTR
+92 HFAWEDHLDSDGVMR

-208 TKPVG
+208 TKPVA
-213 GSNQVESEIDATPA
+213 GSDQVESEIDAAASATPA

-254 DETPDGDSATDDKK
+254 DETPDGDSTTDDKK
-268 DEESTDGKKDE
+268 DEEPTDDKKDEEKPADSTSDEEPENKKEE

-304 KDKKADAEKE
+304 EDKKADAE
-314 ENKSADSACGNK
+314 
-326 KEDAEAQEKKEEDKS
+326 AQEED
-341 ADSACGNKKTD
+341 
-352 AEAQEKEKKEEDKPA
+352 KKEEDKPA

-397 NKFKNLYTALKADYD
+397 NKFKDLYTALKADYD

-433 TTYISDAVKQDF
+433 TSYISDAVKQDF
-445 ESRLDSYSTVDEL
+445 ESRLDSYSTVDDL

-473 HDDFAPTSTD
+473 HDDFAPTSTYEAD
-483 EDSEDEL
+483 EDEIT
-490 AALIKKSMK
+490 ALIKKSMK

>member
-13 IAEELTQV
+13 IIGGLEKVT
-21 SPEISKTRLRIF
+21 PEISKARLSIF

-43 ITDEFAEK
+43 ITDEFAKK

-67 LVKDFGGHNQDR
+67 LVKDFGGHDQDR

-87 VPQDP
+87 VPQEP
-92 HFAWEDHLDSDGVTR
+92 NFAWEERFDPDGVTR
-107 TYACTDVYLFTGRY
+107 TYACTDVYLYTGRY
-121 DAAKLIPGKQQ
+121 DAAKLIPGKKQ
-132 SMELDTKTIRGDW
+132 SMELDIDTIRGDW
-145 QVINEYGQEGFVY
+145 QTINGQEAYVY
-158 TDAQFIG
+158 TDARFIG
-165 LSVLGDDKTPCFEG
+165 LSVLGNDKTPCFEG
-179 SAFYELVSQFNDFMA
+179 SAFFELVNKFNNFMA
-194 AKTSNGGNDMALEI
+194 ANTLNGGTNMVLED
-208 TKPVG
+208 TKIVA
-213 GSNQVESEIDATPA
+213 SA
-227 ESSDP
+227 
-232 STEQTED
+232 TEQPEAEVEQVVEV
-239 TTDSTPSNESAAETA
+239 TPEGLEEVTQSEEPTETA
-254 DETPDGDSATDDKK
+254 VDNGDSI
-268 DEESTDGKKDE
+268 E
-279 EKPAD
+279 
-284 SESNPDEDKK
+284 SESNTAEDAPSDSVTPK
-294 EEDKPTDSAC
+294 EE
-304 KDKKADAEKE
+304 
-314 ENKSADSACGNK
+314 
-326 KEDAEAQEKKEEDKS
+326 EKKEEESSD
-341 ADSACGNKKTD
+341 AACNKKQDNQMT
-352 AEAQEKEKKEEDKPA
+352 
-367 DSELTPSNFENLNNK
+367 DSELTLENFEKLNSK
-382 ILELNQQLATYEAEA
+382 ILELNQKLATSETEA
-397 NKFKNLYTALKADYD
+397 NKYMNLYTALKADYD

>member
-13 IAEELTQV
+13 IAEGLTQV
-21 SPEISKTRLRIF
+21 SPEISKARLRIF

-92 HFAWEDHLDSDGVTR
+92 HFAWEDHLDSDGVMR

-208 TKPVG
+208 TKPVA
-213 GSNQVESEIDATPA
+213 GSDQVESEIDAAASATPT

-268 DEESTDGKKDE
+268 DEEPTDDKKDEEKPADSTSDEEPEDKKEE

-284 SESNPDEDKK
+284 SESNPDKDKK

-304 KDKKADAEKE
+304 EDKKADAE
-314 ENKSADSACGNK
+314 
-326 KEDAEAQEKKEEDKS
+326 AQEE
-341 ADSACGNKKTD
+341 
-352 AEAQEKEKKEEDKPA
+352 EKKEEDKPA

-397 NKFKNLYTALKADYD
+397 NKFKDLYTALKADYD

-433 TTYISDAVKQDF
+433 TSYISDAVKQDF
-445 ESRLDSYSTVDEL
+445 ESRLDSYSTVDDL

-473 HDDFAPTSTD
+473 HDDFAPTSTYEAD
-483 EDSEDEL
+483 EDEIT
-490 AALIKKSMK
+490 ALIKKSMK

>member
-13 IAEELTQV
+13 IAEGLTQV
-21 SPEISKTRLRIF
+21 SPEISKARLRIF

-92 HFAWEDHLDSDGVTR
+92 HFVWEDHLDSDGVMR

-165 LSVLGDDKTPCFEG
+165 LSVLGNDKTPCFEG

-208 TKPVG
+208 TKPVA
-213 GSNQVESEIDATPA
+213 GSDQVESEIDAAASATPA

-268 DEESTDGKKDE
+268 DEEPTDDKKDEEKPADSTSDEEPEDKKEE

-304 KDKKADAEKE
+304 EDKKADAE
-314 ENKSADSACGNK
+314 
-326 KEDAEAQEKKEEDKS
+326 AQEE
-341 ADSACGNKKTD
+341 
-352 AEAQEKEKKEEDKPA
+352 EKKEEDKPA

-397 NKFKNLYTALKADYD
+397 NKFKDLYTALKVDYD

-433 TTYISDAVKQDF
+433 TSYISDAVKQDF
-445 ESRLDSYSTVDEL
+445 ESRLDSYSTVDDL

-473 HDDFAPTSTD
+473 HDDFAPTSTYEAD
-483 EDSEDEL
+483 EDEIT
-490 AALIKKSMK
+490 ALIKKSMK

>member
-13 IAEELTQV
+13 IAEGLTQV
-21 SPEISKTRLRIF
+21 SPEISKARLRIF

-92 HFAWEDHLDSDGVTR
+92 HFAWEDHLDSDGVMR

-194 AKTSNGGNDMALEI
+194 AKTSNGGNNMALEI
-208 TKPVG
+208 TKPVA
-213 GSNQVESEIDATPA
+213 GSDQVESEIDAAASATPA
-227 ESSDP
+227 ESSEP

-254 DETPDGDSATDDKK
+254 GETPDGDSATDDKK
-268 DEESTDGKKDE
+268 DEEPTDDKKDE
-279 EKPAD
+279 EKPADSTSDEKPEDKKEEEKPTD

-304 KDKKADAEKE
+304 
-314 ENKSADSACGNK
+314 
-326 KEDAEAQEKKEEDKS
+326 ED
-341 ADSACGNKKTD
+341 KKTD

-397 NKFKNLYTALKADYD
+397 NKFKDLYTALKADYD

-433 TTYISDAVKQDF
+433 TSYISDAVKQDF
-445 ESRLDSYSTVDEL
+445 ESRLDSYSTVDDL

-473 HDDFAPTSTD
+473 HDDFAPTSTYEAD
-483 EDSEDEL
+483 EDEIT
-490 AALIKKSMK
+490 ALIKKSMK

>member
-13 IAEELTQV
+13 IAEGLTQV
-21 SPEISKTRLRIF
+21 SPEISKARLRIF

-92 HFAWEDHLDSDGVTR
+92 HFAWEDHLDSDGVMR

-208 TKPVG
+208 TKPVA
-213 GSNQVESEIDATPA
+213 GSDQVESEIDAAASATSA
-227 ESSDP
+227 ESSEP

-268 DEESTDGKKDE
+268 DEEPTDDKKDEEKPADSTSDEKPEDKKEE

-304 KDKKADAEKE
+304 EDKKADAEAQKE
-314 ENKSADSACGNK
+314 
-326 KEDAEAQEKKEEDKS
+326 
-341 ADSACGNKKTD
+341 
-352 AEAQEKEKKEEDKPA
+352 EKKEEDKPA

-397 NKFKNLYTALKADYD
+397 NKFKDLYTALKADYD

-433 TTYISDAVKQDF
+433 TSYISDAVKQDF
-445 ESRLDSYSTVDEL
+445 ESRLDSYSTVDDL

-473 HDDFAPTSTD
+473 HDDFAPTSTYEAD
-483 EDSEDEL
+483 EDEIT
-490 AALIKKSMK
+490 ALIKKSMK

>member
-13 IAEELTQV
+13 IAEGLTQV
-21 SPEISKTRLRIF
+21 SPEISKARLRIF

-92 HFAWEDHLDSDGVTR
+92 HFAWEDHLDSDGVMR

-208 TKPVG
+208 TKPVA
-213 GSNQVESEIDATPA
+213 GSDQVESEIDAAASATPA
-227 ESSDP
+227 ESSEP

-254 DETPDGDSATDDKK
+254 DETPDGDSATDDTKDEEPTDDKK
-268 DEESTDGKKDE
+268 DEEKPADSTSDEKPEDKKEE

-304 KDKKADAEKE
+304 EDKKADAE
-314 ENKSADSACGNK
+314 
-326 KEDAEAQEKKEEDKS
+326 AQEE
-341 ADSACGNKKTD
+341 
-352 AEAQEKEKKEEDKPA
+352 EKKEEDKPA

-397 NKFKNLYTALKADYD
+397 NKFKDLYTALKADYD

-433 TTYISDAVKQDF
+433 TSYISDAVKQDF
-445 ESRLDSYSTVDEL
+445 ESRLDSYSTVDDL

-473 HDDFAPTSTD
+473 HDDFAPTSTYEAD
-483 EDSEDEL
+483 EDEIT
-490 AALIKKSMK
+490 ALIKKSMK

>member
-13 IAEELTQV
+13 IAEGLTQV

-43 ITDEFAEK
+43 VTDEFAEK

-79 NVAKIYGV
+79 NVARVYGV

-92 HFAWEDHLDSDGVTR
+92 HFAWEDHLDSDGVMR

-132 SMELDTKTIRGDW
+132 SMELDTSTIRGDW

-158 TDAQFIG
+158 TDARFIG

-208 TKPVG
+208 TKPVA
-213 GSNQVESEIDATPA
+213 GSDQVESEIDAAASATPA

-232 STEQTED
+232 STEQTGD

-254 DETPDGDSATDDKK
+254 DETPDGDSTTDDKK
-268 DEESTDGKKDE
+268 DEEPTDDKKDEEKPVDSTSDEEPEDKKEE

-284 SESNPDEDKK
+284 SESNPEEDKK
-294 EEDKPTDSAC
+294 EEEKPTDSAC
-304 KDKKADAEKE
+304 EDKKADAE
-314 ENKSADSACGNK
+314 AQ
-326 KEDAEAQEKKEEDKS
+326 KEDKKEE
-341 ADSACGNKKTD
+341 G
-352 AEAQEKEKKEEDKPA
+352 KPA

-397 NKFKNLYTALKADYD
+397 NKFKDLYTALKADYD

-433 TTYISDAVKQDF
+433 TSYISDAVKQDF
-445 ESRLDSYSTVDEL
+445 ESRLDSYSTVDDL

-473 HDDFAPTSTD
+473 HDDFAPTSTYEVD
-483 EDSEDEL
+483 EDEIT
-490 AALIKKSMK
+490 ALIKKSMK

>member
-1 MEKKIPTTFVGE
+1 
-13 IAEELTQV
+13 
-21 SPEISKTRLRIF
+21 
-33 YKGFNRNQGY
+33 
-43 ITDEFAEK
+43 
-51 LLSSLP
+51 
-57 YTPVVGIFND
+57 
-67 LVKDFGGHNQDR
+67 
-79 NVAKIYGV
+79 
-87 VPQDP
+87 
-92 HFAWEDHLDSDGVTR
+92 
-107 TYACTDVYLFTGRY
+107 
-121 DAAKLIPGKQQ
+121 
-132 SMELDTKTIRGDW
+132 MELDTKTIRGDW

-165 LSVLGDDKTPCFEG
+165 LSVLGNDKTPCFEG

-208 TKPVG
+208 TKPVA
-213 GSNQVESEIDATPA
+213 GSDQVESEIDAAASATPA

-268 DEESTDGKKDE
+268 DEEPTDDKKDEEKPADSTSDEEPEDKKEE

-304 KDKKADAEKE
+304 EDKKADAE
-314 ENKSADSACGNK
+314 
-326 KEDAEAQEKKEEDKS
+326 AQEE
-341 ADSACGNKKTD
+341 
-352 AEAQEKEKKEEDKPA
+352 EKKEEDKPA

-397 NKFKNLYTALKADYD
+397 NKFKDLYTALKADYD

-433 TTYISDAVKQDF
+433 TSYISDAVKQDF
-445 ESRLDSYSTVDEL
+445 ESRLDSYSTVDDL

-473 HDDFAPTSTD
+473 HDDFAPTSTYEAD
-483 EDSEDEL
+483 EDEIT
-490 AALIKKSMK
+490 ALIKKSMK

>member
-13 IAEELTQV
+13 IAEGLTQV
-21 SPEISKTRLRIF
+21 SPEISKARLRIF

-92 HFAWEDHLDSDGVTR
+92 HFAWEDHLDSDGVMR

-121 DAAKLIPGKQQ
+121 DAAKLIPGKRQ

-208 TKPVG
+208 TKPVA
-213 GSNQVESEIDATPA
+213 GSDQVESEIDAAASATPA
-227 ESSDP
+227 ESSEP

-268 DEESTDGKKDE
+268 DEEPTDDKKDEEKPADSTSDEKPEDKKEE

-304 KDKKADAEKE
+304 EDKKADAE
-314 ENKSADSACGNK
+314 
-326 KEDAEAQEKKEEDKS
+326 AQEE
-341 ADSACGNKKTD
+341 
-352 AEAQEKEKKEEDKPA
+352 EKKEEDKPA

-397 NKFKNLYTALKADYD
+397 NKFKDLYTALKADYD

-433 TTYISDAVKQDF
+433 TSYISDAVKQDF
-445 ESRLDSYSTVDEL
+445 ESRLDSYSTVDDL

-473 HDDFAPTSTD
+473 HDDFAPTSTYEAD
-483 EDSEDEL
+483 EDEIT
-490 AALIKKSMK
+490 ALIKKSMK

>member
-13 IAEELTQV
+13 IVEGLTQV
-21 SPEISKTRLRIF
+21 SPEISKARLRIF

-92 HFAWEDHLDSDGVTR
+92 HFAWEDHLDSDGVMR

-194 AKTSNGGNDMALEI
+194 AKTPNGGNDMALEI
-208 TKPVG
+208 TKPVA
-213 GSNQVESEIDATPA
+213 GSDQVESEIDAAASATPA
-227 ESSDP
+227 ESSEP

-239 TTDSTPSNESAAETA
+239 TTDSTPSNEAAAETA

-268 DEESTDGKKDE
+268 DEEPTDDKKDEEKPADSTSDEKPEDKKEE

-304 KDKKADAEKE
+304 EDKKADAE
-314 ENKSADSACGNK
+314 
-326 KEDAEAQEKKEEDKS
+326 AQEE
-341 ADSACGNKKTD
+341 
-352 AEAQEKEKKEEDKPA
+352 EKKEEDKPA

-397 NKFKNLYTALKADYD
+397 NKFKDLYTALKADYD

-433 TTYISDAVKQDF
+433 TSYISDAVKQDF
-445 ESRLDSYSTVDEL
+445 ESRLDSYSTVDDL

-473 HDDFAPTSTD
+473 HDDFAPTSTYEAD
-483 EDSEDEL
+483 EDEIT
-490 AALIKKSMK
+490 ALIKKSMK